1 MFFLNAPV
9 VLRQPGRLHAGAM
22 RRMFA
27 APEMRF
33 EIGGS
38 GCFPLALNRNCATL
52 GKV

>member
-1 MFFLNAPV
+1 MMAG
-9 VLRQPGRLHAGAM
+9 VLAYPGMH
-22 RRMFA
+22 RMFA
-27 APEMRF
+27 VPEARF

>member
-1 MFFLNAPV
+1 MTAGVFAY
-9 VLRQPGRLHAGAM
+9 PGQ

-27 APEMRF
+27 APGMRF